1 MILLKDILSL
11 HLYSINLYGGGEG
24 IRDLGGLE
32 ASSARPFATFG
43 GEYLYP
49 TSFEKAAAIG
59 ESIIMNHP
67 FVDGNKRTG
76 FLAMITL
83 LRDDNYVFNGE
94 QDDSY
99 NFTIKISTGE
109 LKFEQIVEWLK
120 SNTVPIKFTN

>member
-1 MILLKDILSL
+1 MILIKDILAL

-32 ASSARPFATFG
+32 AAIARPFATFG
-43 GEYLYP
+43 GQDLYKN
-49 TSFEKAAAIG
+49 SFEKAAAIG

-83 LRDDNYVFNGE
+83 LRDDGLVYIGELELSYVFVIE
-94 QDDSY
+94 
-99 NFTIKISTGE
+99 ISTGK
-109 LKFEQIVEWLK
+109 LNFHDIVVWLK
-120 SNTVPIKFTN
+120 ENCKAH

>member
-1 MILLKDILSL
+1 MILIKDILAL
-11 HLYSINLYGGGEG
+11 HLHSLNLYGGGEG

-32 ASSARPFATFG
+32 AAIARPFATFE

-49 TSFEKAAAIG
+49 FSYQKAAAIG

-83 LRDDNYVFNGE
+83 LRDDNLIFNGNLE
-94 QDDSY
+94 DSY
-99 NFTIKISTGE
+99 KQVINISTGAMPFDE
-109 LKFEQIVEWLK
+109 IVNWLK
-120 SNTVPIKFTN
+120 ANTNPL

>member
-1 MILLKDILSL
+1 MILLRDILAL

-32 ASSARPFATFG
+32 AAIARPFATFG
-43 GEYLYP
+43 GQDLYQ

-83 LRDDNYVFNGE
+83 LRDDGILFNGVLE
-94 QDDSY
+94 ESY
-99 NFTIKISTGE
+99 NFVIKISTGE
-109 LKFEQIVEWLK
+109 IKFDEIVSWLK
-120 SNTVPIKFTN
+120 ENSKPL